1 MGGFFRRYQNL
12 LILVAL
18 VVLTLS
24 ILLSNLKE
32 KSSLNAVERV
42 AIAVL
47 SPFQNIVGWSVGKA
61 SLAWENY
68 LHLVDVKKENAK
80 LGRSF
85 DRLVFENGL
94 LTERL
99 KHFERLESLL
109 SFPKVSMIPFE
120 AARIIG
126 RDTLGR
132 VKLLIINKGADDGLK
147 EGMPV
152 ITHRGLVGRIARVSG
167 SASKVLMITDVRSA
181 VDAVVQETRDQ
192 LVASGA
198 NSPTLEVRYLSVGS
212 DVTEGERVIS
222 SGLGGVFPK
231 GLLVGTMTDIKKE
244 GDSLFLSARLEPA
257 VDLNGIEEALV
268 LKSFPQD
275 IFSEDDWP

>member
-12 LILVAL
+12 LILAAL

-47 SPFQNIVGWSVGKA
+47 SPFQDIVGWSVGKA

-68 LHLVDVKKENAK
+68 LHLVDVKKENRK
-80 LGRSF
+80 LGRSL

-109 SFPKVSMIPFE
+109 SFPKVSMTPFE

-132 VKLLIINKGADDGLK
+132 VKLLIINKGAGDGLK
-147 EGMPV
+147 ENMSV
-152 ITHRGLVGRIARVSG
+152 ITHRGLVGRVVRVSG

-181 VDAVVQETRDQ
+181 VDAVVQETRNQ
-192 LVASGA
+192 LVASGS
-198 NSPTLEVRYLSVGS
+198 NLQTLEVRYLSIGA

-231 GLLVGTMTDIKKE
+231 GLLVGALANIKKE

-257 VDLNGIEEALV
+257 VDLDKIEEVLV
-268 LKSFPQD
+268 LKSSPSD
-275 IFSEDDWP
+275 IFSKDDWP

>member
-1 MGGFFRRYQNL
+1 MGGYLRRYQSF

-32 KSSLNAVERV
+32 KSSLNAVERL
-42 AIAVL
+42 AITVL
-47 SPFQNIVGWSVGKA
+47 SPFQDVVGWGAAKA
-61 SLAWENY
+61 FLAKENY
-68 LHLVDVKKENAK
+68 LHLVDVKKENRK
-80 LGRSF
+80 LRLSL
-85 DRLVFENGL
+85 DRLAFENAL

-109 SFPKVSMIPFE
+109 SFPKVSLIPFE

-132 VKLLIINKGADDGLK
+132 VKLLVINKGSNDGLT
-147 EGMPV
+147 ENMPV
-152 ITHRGLVGRIARVSG
+152 ITHRGLVGRVVRVSG

-181 VDAVVQETRDQ
+181 VDATVQETRDQ
-192 LVASGA
+192 LVASGS
-198 NSPTLEVRYLSVGS
+198 NSSSLEVRYLSVGA
-212 DVTEGERVIS
+212 DVIQGERVIS

-231 GLLVGTMTDIKKE
+231 GLLIGTLSNITKE
-244 GDSLFLSARLEPA
+244 GSRLFLSARLEPA
-257 VDLNGIEEALV
+257 VDLNGIEEVLV
-268 LKSFPQD
+268 LKSSSTY
-275 IFSEDDWP
+275 IFSPDDWQ

>member
-1 MGGFFRRYQNL
+1 M
-12 LILVAL
+12 LIAL
-18 VVLTLS
+18 IVLTLS
-24 ILLSNLKE
+24 ILLSNLRE
-32 KSSLNAVERV
+32 KSSLNAIERA

-47 SPFQNIVGWSVGKA
+47 SPFQDIVGWGAAKA
-61 SLAWENY
+61 SLAQENY
-68 LHLVDVKKENAK
+68 LYLVDVKKNNRKLRRSLDRLAFENA
-80 LGRSF
+80 
-85 DRLVFENGL
+85 L

-132 VKLLIINKGADDGLK
+132 VKLLIINKGSADGLA
-147 EGMPV
+147 ENMPV
-152 ITHRGLVGRIARVSG
+152 ITHRGLVGRVVRVSG

-198 NSPTLEVRYLSVGS
+198 NSPSLEVRYLSVGS
-212 DVTEGERVIS
+212 DVIEGERVIS

-231 GLLVGTMTDIKKE
+231 GLLVGTLSNIKKE
-244 GDSLFLSARLEPA
+244 GASLFLSARLEPA
-257 VDLNGIEEALV
+257 VDLNGIEEVLV
-268 LKSFPQD
+268 LKSSSAD
-275 IFSEDDWP
+275 IFSPEDWP

>member
-1 MGGFFRRYQNL
+1 MGGYLRKYQSF

-32 KSSLNAVERV
+32 KSSLNAVERL
-42 AIAVL
+42 AITVL
-47 SPFQNIVGWSVGKA
+47 SPFQDVVGWGAAKA
-61 SLAWENY
+61 FLAKENY
-68 LHLVDVKKENAK
+68 LHLVDVKKENRK
-80 LGRSF
+80 LRLSL
-85 DRLVFENGL
+85 DRLAFENAL

-109 SFPKVSMIPFE
+109 SFPKVSLIPFE

-132 VKLLIINKGADDGLK
+132 VKLMIINKGSVDGLK
-147 EGMPV
+147 ENMPV
-152 ITHRGLVGRIARVSG
+152 ITHRGLVGRVVRVSG
-167 SASKVLMITDVRSA
+167 SAAKVLLITDVRSA
-181 VDAVVQETRDQ
+181 VDAIVQETRDR
-192 LVASGA
+192 LVASGS
-198 NSPTLEVRYLSVGS
+198 NSTSLEVRYLSVGS

-231 GLLVGTMTDIKKE
+231 GLLIGTLSNITKE
-244 GDSLFLSARLEPA
+244 GSRLFLSARLEPA
-257 VDLNGIEEALV
+257 VDLNGIEEVLV
-268 LKSFPQD
+268 LKSSSAD
-275 IFSEDDWP
+275 LFSQDDWQ

>member
-12 LILVAL
+12 LILAAL
-18 VVLTLS
+18 IVLTLS
-24 ILLSNLKE
+24 ILLSNLRE
-32 KSSLNAVERV
+32 KSSLNAIERV
-42 AIAVL
+42 SIAVL
-47 SPFQNIVGWSVGKA
+47 SPFQDMVGWGA
-61 SLAWENY
+61 AHAFLAWENY
-68 LHLVDVKKENAK
+68 LHLVDVKKENRR
-80 LGRSF
+80 LGRSL
-85 DRLVFENGL
+85 DRLAFENAL

-99 KHFERLESLL
+99 KHFGRLESLL

-132 VKLLIINKGADDGLK
+132 VKLLIINKGSGDGLK
-147 EGMPV
+147 ENMPV
-152 ITHRGLVGRIARVSG
+152 ITHRGLVGRVVRVSG
-167 SASKVLMITDVRSA
+167 SAAKVLIITDVRSA

-212 DVTEGERVIS
+212 DVTEGERVVS

-231 GLLVGTMTDIKKE
+231 GLLVGVLANIKKE

-257 VDLNGIEEALV
+257 VDLNKIEEVLV
-268 LKSFPQD
+268 LKGSSTD
-275 IFSEDDWP
+275 TFSHEDWP

>member
-1 MGGFFRRYQNL
+1 MGGFFKRYQNL
-12 LILVAL
+12 LILAAL

-24 ILLSNLKE
+24 ILLSNLRE

-42 AIAVL
+42 VIAVL
-47 SPFQNIVGWSVGKA
+47 SPFQDIVGWSVGKA

-80 LGRSF
+80 LGRSL

-132 VKLLIINKGADDGLK
+132 VKLLIINKGAGDGLA

-152 ITHRGLVGRIARVSG
+152 ITHRGLVGRVVRVSG
-167 SASKVLMITDVRSA
+167 SASKALMITDVRSA
-181 VDAVVQETRDQ
+181 VDAVVQETRGQ
-192 LVASGA
+192 LVASGS
-198 NSPTLEVRYLSVGS
+198 NLPTLEVRYLSVGA

-231 GLLVGTMTDIKKE
+231 GLLVGSLTNIKKE

-257 VDLNGIEEALV
+257 VDLDRIEEVLV
-268 LKSFPQD
+268 LKSSPSD
-275 IFSEDDWP
+275 IFSKDDWP